1 MPKQTYDIDGLFQAK
16 PIFIGMRELKAKSE
30 ALMKKLEGAGTVA
43 PDRAELA
50 KLGKAHYAGFN
61 YLDST
66 RFLEAAT
73 A

>member
-1 MPKQTYDIDGLFQAK
+1 
-16 PIFIGMRELKAKSE
+16 MRELKAKSE

-50 KLGKAHYAGFN
+50 KRGKAHYAGFN